1 MRRYLTCIRFCR
13 RPRNFSIYKHCL
25 IIALLL
31 CSLIYIVLKIK
42 ILIEY
47 HYAYSYHQIPQ
58 TKICKE
64 NITQNQARQKI
75 ILFWT
80 KIFSQS
86 INTHFINN
94 FLFTPSGRC
103 GTDQCRVTIHR
114 QELCRSDAIIFH
126 ARGGIKTFDMPEA
139 RLPHQRYVL
148 LTKEPPYKTTA
159 IVGHLNYFFN
169 WTATVS
175 I

>member
-1 MRRYLTCIRFCR
+1 V
-13 RPRNFSIYKHCL
+13 IYVYFF
-25 IIALLL
+25 LLN
-31 CSLIYIVLKIK
+31 LIYPYELVL
-42 ILIEY
+42 ILIDY
-47 HYAYSYHQIPQ
+47 HNASLYHQISH
-58 TKICKE
+58 TKTCKIST
-64 NITQNQARQKI
+64 NLNQNKSKI

-114 QELCRSDAIIFH
+114 KELCRSDAIIFH

-159 IVGHLNYFFN
+159 IVGYLNYFFN

-175 I
+175 S